1 MDDWKYSALYMFVGS
16 FIIQYFLMS
25 YVMTDS
31 LKNIRNSLGKMNMA
45 IIMGLL
51 MVLLQLLMHN
61 EKMIKSDIFL
71 LFVFLTILSIVL
83 YRNRILIG
91 DNDFL
96 NEMIEHHSMA
106 LLTSKDILKK
116 TKNTEI
122 TELANNI
129 INTQEKE
136 IDKMNQILNKSI

>member
-1 MDDWKYSALYMFVGS
+1 
-16 FIIQYFLMS
+16 
-25 YVMTDS
+25 
-31 LKNIRNSLGKMNMA
+31 
-45 IIMGLL
+45 
-51 MVLLQLLMHN
+51 
-61 EKMIKSDIFL
+61 MIKSDIFL

-116 TKNTEI
+116 TKNTEL